1 MLFATT
7 ASGGGDMAAFL
18 TLLGTIA
25 QSILNLVVQVAGLIV
40 ETPLFVFSL
49 GFFFV
54 GGCLGIVRR
63 FISRG

>member
-1 MLFATT
+1 
-7 ASGGGDMAAFL
+7 MAEFL

-25 QSILNLVVQVAGLIV
+25 QAILNLVVQCAGLIV
-40 ETPLFVFSL
+40 ETPLFVFAL

-54 GGCLGIVRR
+54 GGALGIVRR